1 MFYHVY
7 LPNLPPLDLFFLSPG
22 SPVLG
27 QVSQLVPN
35 RGLTGAWSSG
45 EAMICWYVDW
55 YDFSQHK
62 QHIYTIIYTKYMC
75 YYYYYL
81 LLLLLYLLYLYNVIY
96 TYNIY
101 IYYSGKELLRNIL
114 VRLAYHWNNVCDAP
128 KMGLLVE
135 LALVHQTREPP
146 KSYRNPIVD
155 GWLRWSSRELVYWCS
170 VGMIYWLVVWNIF
183 LFFHIL
189 GIISLTDFHIFQR
202 GRYTLGIPPTS
213 ILSLPEWESRATW
226 VFVHTFLSFWI
237 TKRELLPGQHVP
249 CVGACARW
257 WTLGVEEDGTKDWS
271 QMGGFWV
278 FQFLQLSAFGR
289 DFRIQAA
296 NRWQVKSPPVT
307 SSRWMKPRMNE
318 TSNVVP
324 RSVVQNIRHVQTIS
338 NQSRSSFPYK
348 QCQTWKHKHGKF
360 LENHPPSIHLPLR
373 PQAAGGD
380 LLHCLLDGGAFP
392 EHQAGAD
399 GGWWENRNQEPDDF
413 LMQPPVVFLVN
424 EKHKRLL
431 VNFPA

>member
-1 MFYHVY
+1 
-7 LPNLPPLDLFFLSPG
+7 
-22 SPVLG
+22 
-27 QVSQLVPN
+27 
-35 RGLTGAWSSG
+35 
-45 EAMICWYVDW
+45 
-55 YDFSQHK
+55 
-62 QHIYTIIYTKYMC
+62 
-75 YYYYYL
+75 
-81 LLLLLYLLYLYNVIY
+81 
-96 TYNIY
+96 
-101 IYYSGKELLRNIL
+101 
-114 VRLAYHWNNVCDAP
+114 
-128 KMGLLVE
+128 
-135 LALVHQTREPP
+135 
-146 KSYRNPIVD
+146 
-155 GWLRWSSRELVYWCS
+155 
-170 VGMIYWLVVWNIF
+170 MIYWLVDWNMF

-189 GIISLTDFHIFQR
+189 GIISLTDFHIFQK

-213 ILSLPEWESRATW
+213 ILSLTEWESRATW
-226 VFVHTFLSFWI
+226 VFFHTFLSFWI

-249 CVGACARW
+249 CVGACARL

-278 FQFLQLSAFGR
+278 FQFLQLSAFGD
-289 DFRIQAA
+289 DFRVQAA
-296 NRWQVKSPPVT
+296 NRWQVKSPPMT

-373 PQAAGGD
+373 PLA
-380 LLHCLLDGGAFP
+380 
-392 EHQAGAD
+392 
-399 GGWWENRNQEPDDF
+399 RQEATCCTACWMVGRSQNTRQGQMVVTWLMGKSRLRATRF
-413 LMQPPVVFLVN
+413 LMQTPVVFLVN